1 MPPSSDRLPP
11 GMLAS
16 RELIVGVCGGIA
28 AYKTATV
35 VSRLVQAG
43 AGVTVVMTRAA
54 RRFVGAE
61 TFAALSGRQV
71 FTSLWRSAAY
81 EDPQHIRLTETAD
94 LCVIAPATANIIGKV
109 AGGIADDLLSTLIMS
124 TACPVLLAPAMNAR
138 MWQNPIVQRN
148 VTTLREAG
156 YTFVGPEE
164 GWQACRTIGP
174 GRMAEPETILET
186 VVELL
191 QTAKRV

>member
-11 GMLAS
+11 GMLAG